1 MGARVA
7 RDTIP
12 RATAQGGMH
21 APAPRV
27 YVLYSARSPGAMAP
41 VRVRMWGLLG
51 STSLSFM
58 LTRLTLPQ
66 LIPLIAAELG
76 LTAAQTGLLL
86 GSFFPV
92 RQ

>member
-1 MGARVA
+1 
-7 RDTIP
+7 
-12 RATAQGGMH
+12 
-21 APAPRV
+21 
-27 YVLYSARSPGAMAP
+27 
-41 VRVRMWGLLG
+41 MWGLLG

-92 RQ
+92 RQRLACSAAASFARVISAALITARVAHVRAGARRRGTCSG

>member
-1 MGARVA
+1 
-7 RDTIP
+7 
-12 RATAQGGMH
+12 
-21 APAPRV
+21 
-27 YVLYSARSPGAMAP
+27 
-41 VRVRMWGLLG
+41 MWGLLG

-92 RQ
+92 RQRLACSATASFARHFRCTANCTCGARAGARRRGTCSG